1 MNAKKEEILM
11 NTKNEEEE
19 MNTNKIV
26 KATMVHKK
34 PDEST
39 VEKTV
44 ETVKKAPHKRKA
56 TTKAKAK
63 AKTVKVK
70 AAEPADKQAEE
81 MFKSCEV
88 DGASSEILGKTVAP
102 EAAEKAVEATPEEV
116 DKAAKEAEKVFDK
129 CETQNADEEIVKTDD
144 EAETTP
150 NGAQFTDI
158 EDKNLDAKMAEDE
171 DDPFVK
177 AISDIGSTAKD
188 NQDDEISDDDV
199 DGLDDILDDID
210 DDLDEDDGL
219 SADDMVD
226 NMTDDELLDMIG
238 EDPDMPAD
246 IEDLNGPIDKIDVK
260 LSVPVTRVSNNGSTV
275 RLFLD
280 SENVWIVEVY
290 LGAHRELRQKYDDD
304 TTDVVNIDFTDNAV
318 VINMPH
324 GMKTLIKVYH
334 ADEE

>member
-1 MNAKKEEILM
+1 MSTKK
-11 NTKNEEEE
+11 
-19 MNTNKIV
+19 
-26 KATMVHKK
+26 TMVNKK
-34 PDEST
+34 TDEST
-39 VEKTV
+39 IEATAG
-44 ETVKKAPHKRKA
+44 EVKKAPRKRKV
-56 TTKAKAK
+56 KAA
-63 AKTVKVK
+63 AVKVK
-70 AAEPADKQAEE
+70 ASEPADKQAADKDPADKKPADKQAEE

-88 DGASSEILGKTVAP
+88 DGASSEILGKAASHEEVAEP
-102 EAAEKAVEATPEEV
+102 ATEATPEEV
-116 DKAAKEAEKVFDK
+116 DEAAKEAENVFDK

-158 EDKNLDAKMAEDE
+158 EDKNLDVKAAE

-177 AISDIGSTAKD
+177 AISDIGSTAD
-188 NQDDEISDDDV
+188 DSQDAEISDDDI
-199 DGLDDILDDID
+199 DDLDDILDDID
-210 DDLDEDDGL
+210 DDLDDDDDLNGL
-219 SADDMVD
+219 SADDMID

-238 EDPDMPAD
+238 EDPDIPAD

>member
-1 MNAKKEEILM
+1 MSTKK
-11 NTKNEEEE
+11 
-19 MNTNKIV
+19 
-26 KATMVHKK
+26 TMVNKK

-39 VEKTV
+39 IEATAG
-44 ETVKKAPHKRKA
+44 EVKKAPRKR
-56 TTKAKAK
+56 
-63 AKTVKVK
+63 KVK
-70 AAEPADKQAEE
+70 AAAVKVKTDEPADDKEPADKQAEE

-88 DGASSEILGKTVAP
+88 DGASSEILGKAASHEEVAEP
-102 EAAEKAVEATPEEV
+102 ATEATPEEV
-116 DKAAKEAEKVFDK
+116 DEAAKEAENVFDK

-158 EDKNLDAKMAEDE
+158 EDKNLDVKAAE

-177 AISDIGSTAKD
+177 AISDIGSTDD
-188 NQDDEISDDDV
+188 NQDAEISDDAI

-210 DDLDEDDGL
+210 DDLDDDDDLDGL

-226 NMTDDELLDMIG
+226 DMTDDELLDMIG
-238 EDPDMPAD
+238 EDTDIPAD

>member
-1 MNAKKEEILM
+1 MSTKK
-11 NTKNEEEE
+11 
-19 MNTNKIV
+19 
-26 KATMVHKK
+26 TMVNKK

-39 VEKTV
+39 IEATTG
-44 ETVKKAPHKRKA
+44 EVKKAPRKRKV
-56 TTKAKAK
+56 KAA
-63 AKTVKVK
+63 AVKVK
-70 AAEPADKQAEE
+70 ASETTDKQAADKEPADKEPADKQAEE

-88 DGASSEILGKTVAP
+88 DGASSEILGKAASHEEVAEP
-102 EAAEKAVEATPEEV
+102 VTEATPEEV
-116 DKAAKEAEKVFDK
+116 DKAAKEAENVFDK

-158 EDKNLDAKMAEDE
+158 EDKNLDVKAAE

-177 AISDIGSTAKD
+177 AISEIGSTAD
-188 NQDDEISDDDV
+188 DSQDAEISDDDI
-199 DGLDDILDDID
+199 DGLDDILDDIEDDLDDD
-210 DDLDEDDGL
+210 DDLDGL

-226 NMTDDELLDMIG
+226 DMTDDELLDMIG
-238 EDPDMPAD
+238 EDPDIPAD

>member
-1 MNAKKEEILM
+1 MSTKKTIKVTAK
-11 NTKNEEEE
+11 T
-19 MNTNKIV
+19 
-26 KATMVHKK
+26 TMVNKK
-34 PDEST
+34 PA
-39 VEKTV
+39 
-44 ETVKKAPHKRKA
+44 ETKAEATKKDPRKRKA
-56 TTKAKAK
+56 MTA
-63 AKTVKVK
+63 KVK
-70 AAEPADKQAEE
+70 AVEPADKQAEE

-88 DGASSEILGKTVAP
+88 DGASSEILGKT
-102 EAAEKAVEATPEEV
+102 AAEPTTETKTEATVAEV

-129 CETQNADEEIVKTDD
+129 CETQTADEEIVKTDD
-144 EAETTP
+144 EVKTTP
-150 NGAQFTDI
+150 DGAQFTDI
-158 EDKNLDAKMAEDE
+158 ENKDLDTKAAE

-177 AISDIGSTAKD
+177 AISDIGSTAED
-188 NQDDEISDDDV
+188 NHDDEISDDDV
-199 DGLDDILDDID
+199 DDLDDILDDID
-210 DDLDEDDGL
+210 DLDDINDDAGL

-226 NMTDDELLDMIG
+226 DMTDDELLDMIG
-238 EDPDMPAD
+238 EDPDVPAD

>member
-1 MNAKKEEILM
+1 MSTKK
-11 NTKNEEEE
+11 
-19 MNTNKIV
+19 
-26 KATMVHKK
+26 TMVNKK

-39 VEKTV
+39 IEATA
-44 ETVKKAPHKRKA
+44 EEVKKAPRKRKV
-56 TTKAKAK
+56 KAA
-63 AKTVKVK
+63 AVKVK
-70 AAEPADKQAEE
+70 ASEPADKEPADKQAEE

-88 DGASSEILGKTVAP
+88 DGASSEILGKAASHEEVAEP
-102 EAAEKAVEATPEEV
+102 ATEATPDEV
-116 DKAAKEAEKVFDK
+116 DKAAKEAENVFDK

-158 EDKNLDAKMAEDE
+158 EDKNLDVKAAE

-177 AISDIGSTAKD
+177 AISDIGSTADD
-188 NQDDEISDDDV
+188 NQDAEISDDDI

-210 DDLDEDDGL
+210 DLDDDDDLDGL

-226 NMTDDELLDMIG
+226 DMTDDELLDMIG
-238 EDPDMPAD
+238 EDPDIPAD

>member
-1 MNAKKEEILM
+1 MSTKK
-11 NTKNEEEE
+11 
-19 MNTNKIV
+19 
-26 KATMVHKK
+26 TMVNKK

-39 VEKTV
+39 IEATA
-44 ETVKKAPHKRKA
+44 EEVKKAPRKRKV
-56 TTKAKAK
+56 KAA
-63 AKTVKVK
+63 AVKVK
-70 AAEPADKQAEE
+70 ASESEDKEPADKQAEE

-88 DGASSEILGKTVAP
+88 DGASSEILGKAASHEEVAEP
-102 EAAEKAVEATPEEV
+102 ATEATPDEV
-116 DKAAKEAEKVFDK
+116 DKAAKEAENVFDK

-158 EDKNLDAKMAEDE
+158 EDKNLDVKAAE

-177 AISDIGSTAKD
+177 AISDIGSTADD
-188 NQDDEISDDDV
+188 NQDAEISDDDI

-210 DDLDEDDGL
+210 DLDDDDDLDGL

-226 NMTDDELLDMIG
+226 DMTDDELLDMIG
-238 EDPDMPAD
+238 EDPDIPAD

>member
-1 MNAKKEEILM
+1 MSTKK
-11 NTKNEEEE
+11 
-19 MNTNKIV
+19 
-26 KATMVHKK
+26 TMVNKK

-39 VEKTV
+39 IEVTTGE
-44 ETVKKAPHKRKA
+44 VKKAPRKRKV
-56 TTKAKAK
+56 KAA
-63 AKTVKVK
+63 AVKVK
-70 AAEPADKQAEE
+70 ASEPADKQAADKDPADKQAEE

-88 DGASSEILGKTVAP
+88 DGASSEILGKAASHEEVAEP
-102 EAAEKAVEATPEEV
+102 ATEATPEEV
-116 DKAAKEAEKVFDK
+116 DEAAKEAENVFDK

-158 EDKNLDAKMAEDE
+158 EDKNLDVKAAE

-177 AISDIGSTAKD
+177 AISDIGSTAD
-188 NQDDEISDDDV
+188 DSQDAEISDDDI

-210 DDLDEDDGL
+210 DDDDLDGL

-226 NMTDDELLDMIG
+226 DMTDDELLDMIG
-238 EDPDMPAD
+238 EDPDIPAD

>member
-1 MNAKKEEILM
+1 MSTKK
-11 NTKNEEEE
+11 
-19 MNTNKIV
+19 
-26 KATMVHKK
+26 TMVNKK

-39 VEKTV
+39 IEATAG
-44 ETVKKAPHKRKA
+44 EVKKAPRKRKV
-56 TTKAKAK
+56 KAA
-63 AKTVKVK
+63 AVKVK
-70 AAEPADKQAEE
+70 ASEPTDKEPADKQAEE

-88 DGASSEILGKTVAP
+88 DGASSEILGKAASHEEVAEP
-102 EAAEKAVEATPEEV
+102 VTEATPEEV
-116 DKAAKEAEKVFDK
+116 DEAAKEAENVFDK

-158 EDKNLDAKMAEDE
+158 EDKNLDVKAAE

-177 AISDIGSTAKD
+177 AISDIGSTAEG
-188 NQDDEISDDDV
+188 NQDAEISDDDI

-210 DDLDEDDGL
+210 IDDDDMDGL

-226 NMTDDELLDMIG
+226 DMTDDELLDMIG
-238 EDPDMPAD
+238 EDPDIPAD

>member
-1 MNAKKEEILM
+1 MSTKK
-11 NTKNEEEE
+11 
-19 MNTNKIV
+19 
-26 KATMVHKK
+26 TMVNKK

-39 VEKTV
+39 IEATAG
-44 ETVKKAPHKRKA
+44 EVKKDPRKR
-56 TTKAKAK
+56 
-63 AKTVKVK
+63 KVK
-70 AAEPADKQAEE
+70 AAAVKVKEPADKQAEE

-88 DGASSEILGKTVAP
+88 DGASSEILGKAASHEEVAEP
-102 EAAEKAVEATPEEV
+102 ATEATPEEV
-116 DKAAKEAEKVFDK
+116 DEAAKEAENVFDK

-158 EDKNLDAKMAEDE
+158 EDKNLDVKAAE

-177 AISDIGSTAKD
+177 AISDIGSTA
-188 NQDDEISDDDV
+188 DDSQNAEISDDDI

-210 DDLDEDDGL
+210 IDDDDDLDGL

-226 NMTDDELLDMIG
+226 DMTDDELLDMIG
-238 EDPDMPAD
+238 EDPDIPAD

>member
-1 MNAKKEEILM
+1 MSTKK
-11 NTKNEEEE
+11 T
-19 MNTNKIV
+19 V
-26 KATMVHKK
+26 KATMVNKK
-34 PDEST
+34 PDEA
-39 VEKTV
+39 TV
-44 ETVKKAPHKRKA
+44 ETVKKAPRKRKA
-56 TTKAKAK
+56 TTKAKA
-63 AKTVKVK
+63 VKVK
-70 AAEPADKQAEE
+70 AAEPDKQAEE

-88 DGASSEILGKTVAP
+88 DGASSEILGKAAAP
-102 EAAEKAVEATPEEV
+102 EMAELAVESTREEV
-116 DKAAKEAEKVFDK
+116 DKTAKEAEKIFDK

-158 EDKNLDAKMAEDE
+158 EDKDLDTKAAE

-177 AISDIGSTAKD
+177 AISDIGSTAED
-188 NQDDEISDDDV
+188 NHDSEISDDDDV
-199 DGLDDILDDID
+199 DDLDDILDDID
-210 DDLDEDDGL
+210 DLDDINDDDGL

-226 NMTDDELLDMIG
+226 DMTDDELLDMIG

-246 IEDLNGPIDKIDVK
+246 IEDLNGPVDKINVK

-304 TTDVVNIDFTDNAV
+304 TTDVVNVDFTDNAV

>member
-1 MNAKKEEILM
+1 MSTKK
-11 NTKNEEEE
+11 
-19 MNTNKIV
+19 
-26 KATMVHKK
+26 TMVNKK

-39 VEKTV
+39 IEATAG
-44 ETVKKAPHKRKA
+44 EVKKAPRKRKV
-56 TTKAKAK
+56 KAA
-63 AKTVKVK
+63 AVKVK
-70 AAEPADKQAEE
+70 ASEPADKQAADKDPADKQAEE

-88 DGASSEILGKTVAP
+88 DGASSEILGKAASHEEVAEP
-102 EAAEKAVEATPEEV
+102 ATEATPEEV
-116 DKAAKEAEKVFDK
+116 DEAAKEAENVFDK

-158 EDKNLDAKMAEDE
+158 EDKNLDVKAAE

-177 AISDIGSTAKD
+177 AISDIGSTAEG
-188 NQDDEISDDDV
+188 NQDAEISDDDI

-210 DDLDEDDGL
+210 IDDDDMDGL

-226 NMTDDELLDMIG
+226 DMTDDELLDMIG
-238 EDPDMPAD
+238 EDPDIPAD

>member
-1 MNAKKEEILM
+1 MSTKK
-11 NTKNEEEE
+11 T
-19 MNTNKIV
+19 V
-26 KATMVHKK
+26 KATMVNKK
-34 PDEST
+34 PDEAT
-39 VEKTV
+39 VETAV
-44 ETVKKAPHKRKA
+44 ETVKKAPRKRKA
-56 TTKAKAK
+56 TTKAKIK
-63 AKTVKVK
+63 AVKVK
-70 AAEPADKQAEE
+70 AAEPDKQAEE

-88 DGASSEILGKTVAP
+88 DGASSEILGK
-102 EAAEKAVEATPEEV
+102 AAEPAAEPAVEATPEEV

-158 EDKNLDAKMAEDE
+158 DDKNLDTKAAEDA

-188 NQDDEISDDDV
+188 NQDAEISDDDV

-210 DDLDEDDGL
+210 DGLDDDDGL
-219 SADDMVD
+219 SGLDADDMAD
-226 NMTDDELLDMIG
+226 DMTDDELLGMIG

>member
-1 MNAKKEEILM
+1 MSTKK
-11 NTKNEEEE
+11 
-19 MNTNKIV
+19 
-26 KATMVHKK
+26 TMVNKK

-39 VEKTV
+39 IEVTTGE
-44 ETVKKAPHKRKA
+44 VKKAPRKRKV
-56 TTKAKAK
+56 KAA
-63 AKTVKVK
+63 AVKVK
-70 AAEPADKQAEE
+70 ASEPADKQAADKQAEE

-88 DGASSEILGKTVAP
+88 DGASSEILGKAASHEEVAEP
-102 EAAEKAVEATPEEV
+102 ATEATPEEV
-116 DKAAKEAEKVFDK
+116 DEAAKEAENVFDK

-158 EDKNLDAKMAEDE
+158 EDKNLDVKAAE

-177 AISDIGSTAKD
+177 AISDIGSTAD
-188 NQDDEISDDDV
+188 DSQDAEISDDDI

-210 DDLDEDDGL
+210 LDDDDDLDGL

-226 NMTDDELLDMIG
+226 DMTDDELLDMIG
-238 EDPDMPAD
+238 EDPDIPAD

>member
-1 MNAKKEEILM
+1 MSTKK
-11 NTKNEEEE
+11 
-19 MNTNKIV
+19 
-26 KATMVHKK
+26 TMVNKK

-39 VEKTV
+39 IEVTTGE
-44 ETVKKAPHKRKA
+44 VKKAPRKRKV
-56 TTKAKAK
+56 KAA
-63 AKTVKVK
+63 AVKVK
-70 AAEPADKQAEE
+70 ASEPADKQAADKQAEE

-88 DGASSEILGKTVAP
+88 DGASSEILGK
-102 EAAEKAVEATPEEV
+102 AASHEEVDEPATEATPEEV
-116 DKAAKEAEKVFDK
+116 DEAAKEAENVFDK

-158 EDKNLDAKMAEDE
+158 EDKNLDVKAAE

-177 AISDIGSTAKD
+177 AISDIGSTAD
-188 NQDDEISDDDV
+188 DSQDAEISDDDI

-210 DDLDEDDGL
+210 LDDDDDLDGL

-226 NMTDDELLDMIG
+226 DMTDDELLDMIG
-238 EDPDMPAD
+238 EDPDIPAD

>member
-1 MNAKKEEILM
+1 MSTKK
-11 NTKNEEEE
+11 
-19 MNTNKIV
+19 
-26 KATMVHKK
+26 TMVNKK

-39 VEKTV
+39 IEATAG
-44 ETVKKAPHKRKA
+44 EVKKAPRKRKVKSA
-56 TTKAKAK
+56 A
-63 AKTVKVK
+63 VKVK
-70 AAEPADKQAEE
+70 ASEPADKQAADKQAEE

-88 DGASSEILGKTVAP
+88 DGASSEILGKAASHEEVAEP
-102 EAAEKAVEATPEEV
+102 ATEATPEEV
-116 DKAAKEAEKVFDK
+116 DEAAKEAENVFDK

-158 EDKNLDAKMAEDE
+158 EDKNLDVKAAE

-177 AISDIGSTAKD
+177 AISDIGSTAD
-188 NQDDEISDDDV
+188 DSQDAEISDDDI

-210 DDLDEDDGL
+210 IDDDDLDGM

-226 NMTDDELLDMIG
+226 DMTDDELLDMIG
-238 EDPDMPAD
+238 EDPDIPAD

>member
-1 MNAKKEEILM
+1 M
-11 NTKNEEEE
+11 NTKKEKEE

-44 ETVKKAPHKRKA
+44 ETVKKAPRKRKA
-56 TTKAKAK
+56 TTKATAKAK
-63 AKTVKVK
+63 AKAVKVK
-70 AAEPADKQAEE
+70 ATESADKQAEE

-158 EDKNLDAKMAEDE
+158 EDKNLDAKAAEDE

-177 AISDIGSTAKD
+177 AISDIGSTAND
-188 NQDDEISDDDV
+188 NQDAEISDDDV
-199 DGLDDILDDID
+199 DDLDDILDDID

-219 SADDMVD
+219 SGLDADD
-226 NMTDDELLDMIG
+226 MTDDELLDMIG

>member
-1 MNAKKEEILM
+1 MSTKK
-11 NTKNEEEE
+11 T
-19 MNTNKIV
+19 V
-26 KATMVHKK
+26 KATAKTTMVNKK
-34 PDEST
+34 PAET
-39 VEKTV
+39 KVEAT
-44 ETVKKAPHKRKA
+44 KKAPRKRKA
-56 TTKAKAK
+56 TA
-63 AKTVKVK
+63 VKVK
-70 AAEPADKQAEE
+70 AVEPADKQAEQ

-88 DGASSEILGKTVAP
+88 DGASSEILGKT
-102 EAAEKAVEATPEEV
+102 AAEPATEAKVETTVAEV

-129 CETQNADEEIVKTDD
+129 CETQTADEEIVKTDD
-144 EAETTP
+144 EVKTTP
-150 NGAQFTDI
+150 DGAQFTDI
-158 EDKNLDAKMAEDE
+158 ADKNIDDKTETDE
-171 DDPFVK
+171 SDPFVK
-177 AISDIGSTAKD
+177 AISDIGSTED
-188 NQDDEISDDDV
+188 DLDDEISDDDV
-199 DGLDDILDDID
+199 DDLDDILDDIND
-210 DDLDEDDGL
+210 DEMDED
-219 SADDMVD
+219 AVDD
-226 NMTDDELLDMIG
+226 MTDDELLDMIG

-318 VINMPH
+318 IINMPH

>member
-1 MNAKKEEILM
+1 MSTKK
-11 NTKNEEEE
+11 
-19 MNTNKIV
+19 
-26 KATMVHKK
+26 TMVNKK

-39 VEKTV
+39 IEATTG
-44 ETVKKAPHKRKA
+44 EVKKAPRKRKV
-56 TTKAKAK
+56 KAA
-63 AKTVKVK
+63 AVKVK
-70 AAEPADKQAEE
+70 ASEPADKQAADKDPADKKPADKQAEE

-88 DGASSEILGKTVAP
+88 DGASSEILGKAASHE
-102 EAAEKAVEATPEEV
+102 EAAEPATEATPEEV
-116 DKAAKEAEKVFDK
+116 DEAAKEAENVFDK
-129 CETQNADEEIVKTDD
+129 CETQNADEEIVKNDD

-158 EDKNLDAKMAEDE
+158 EDKNLDVKAAE

-177 AISDIGSTAKD
+177 AISDIGSTAD
-188 NQDDEISDDDV
+188 DSQDAEISDDDI

-210 DDLDEDDGL
+210 DDLDDDDDLDGL

-226 NMTDDELLDMIG
+226 DMTDDELLDMIG
-238 EDPDMPAD
+238 EDPDIPAD

>member
-1 MNAKKEEILM
+1 MSTKK
-11 NTKNEEEE
+11 
-19 MNTNKIV
+19 
-26 KATMVHKK
+26 TMVNKK

-39 VEKTV
+39 IEVTTGE
-44 ETVKKAPHKRKA
+44 VKKAPRKRKVKA
-56 TTKAKAK
+56 TA
-63 AKTVKVK
+63 VKVK
-70 AAEPADKQAEE
+70 ASEPADKQAADKQAEE

-88 DGASSEILGKTVAP
+88 DGASSEILGK
-102 EAAEKAVEATPEEV
+102 AASHEEVDEPATEATPEEV
-116 DKAAKEAEKVFDK
+116 DEAAKEAENVFDK
-129 CETQNADEEIVKTDD
+129 CETQNPDEEIVKTDD

-158 EDKNLDAKMAEDE
+158 EDKNLDVKAAE

-177 AISDIGSTAKD
+177 AISDIGSTAD
-188 NQDDEISDDDV
+188 DSQDAEISDDDI

-210 DDLDEDDGL
+210 IDDDDLDGM

-226 NMTDDELLDMIG
+226 DMTDDELLDMIG
-238 EDPDMPAD
+238 EDPDIPAD

>member
-1 MNAKKEEILM
+1 MSTKK
-11 NTKNEEEE
+11 
-19 MNTNKIV
+19 
-26 KATMVHKK
+26 TMVNKK

-39 VEKTV
+39 IEATAG
-44 ETVKKAPHKRKA
+44 EVKKAPRKRKV
-56 TTKAKAK
+56 KAA
-63 AKTVKVK
+63 AVKVK
-70 AAEPADKQAEE
+70 ASEPADKQAADKQAADKQAADKQAEE

-88 DGASSEILGKTVAP
+88 DGASSEILGKAASHEEVAEP
-102 EAAEKAVEATPEEV
+102 ATEATPEEV
-116 DKAAKEAEKVFDK
+116 DEAAKEAENVFDK
-129 CETQNADEEIVKTDD
+129 CETQNPDEEIVKTDD

-158 EDKNLDAKMAEDE
+158 EDKNLDVKAAE

-177 AISDIGSTAKD
+177 AISDIGSTAD
-188 NQDDEISDDDV
+188 DSQDAEISDDDI

-210 DDLDEDDGL
+210 IDDDDLDGM
-219 SADDMVD
+219 SADNMVD
-226 NMTDDELLDMIG
+226 DMTDDELLDMIG
-238 EDPDMPAD
+238 EDPDIPAD

>member
-1 MNAKKEEILM
+1 MSTKK
-11 NTKNEEEE
+11 
-19 MNTNKIV
+19 
-26 KATMVHKK
+26 TMVNKK

-39 VEKTV
+39 IEATAG
-44 ETVKKAPHKRKA
+44 EVKKAPRKRKV
-56 TTKAKAK
+56 KAA
-63 AKTVKVK
+63 AVKVK
-70 AAEPADKQAEE
+70 ASEPADKQAADKDPADKQAEE

-88 DGASSEILGKTVAP
+88 DGASSEILGKAASHEEVAKP
-102 EAAEKAVEATPEEV
+102 VTEATPDEV
-116 DKAAKEAEKVFDK
+116 DEAAKEAENVFDK

-158 EDKNLDAKMAEDE
+158 EDKNLDVKAAE

-177 AISDIGSTAKD
+177 AISDIGSTAD
-188 NQDDEISDDDV
+188 DSQDAEISDDDI

-210 DDLDEDDGL
+210 IDDDNDDGL
-219 SADDMVD
+219 SADDMID
-226 NMTDDELLDMIG
+226 DMTDDELLDMIG
-238 EDPDMPAD
+238 EDPDIPAD

-318 VINMPH
+318 IINMPH

>member
-1 MNAKKEEILM
+1 MSTKK
-11 NTKNEEEE
+11 
-19 MNTNKIV
+19 
-26 KATMVHKK
+26 TMVNKK

-39 VEKTV
+39 IEATTG
-44 ETVKKAPHKRKA
+44 EVKKAPRKRKV
-56 TTKAKAK
+56 KAA
-63 AKTVKVK
+63 AVKVK
-70 AAEPADKQAEE
+70 ASEPADKQAEDKDPADKQAEE

-88 DGASSEILGKTVAP
+88 DGASSEILGKAASHEEVAEP
-102 EAAEKAVEATPEEV
+102 ATEATPEEV
-116 DKAAKEAEKVFDK
+116 DEAAKEAENVFDK

-158 EDKNLDAKMAEDE
+158 EDKNLDVKATE

-177 AISDIGSTAKD
+177 AISDIGSTAD
-188 NQDDEISDDDV
+188 DSQDAEISDDDI

-210 DDLDEDDGL
+210 IDDDDDLGGL

-226 NMTDDELLDMIG
+226 DMTDDELLDMIG
-238 EDPDMPAD
+238 EDPDIPAD

>member
-1 MNAKKEEILM
+1 MSTKK
-11 NTKNEEEE
+11 
-19 MNTNKIV
+19 
-26 KATMVHKK
+26 TMVNKK

-39 VEKTV
+39 IEATA
-44 ETVKKAPHKRKA
+44 EEVKKAPRKRKV
-56 TTKAKAK
+56 KAA
-63 AKTVKVK
+63 AVKVK
-70 AAEPADKQAEE
+70 ASESEDKEPADKQAADKQAEE

-88 DGASSEILGKTVAP
+88 DGASSEILGK
-102 EAAEKAVEATPEEV
+102 AASHEEVTEPATEATPDEV
-116 DKAAKEAEKVFDK
+116 DKAAKEAENVFDK

-158 EDKNLDAKMAEDE
+158 EDKNLDVKAAE

-177 AISDIGSTAKD
+177 AISDIGSTAEG
-188 NQDDEISDDDV
+188 NQDAEISDDDI

-210 DDLDEDDGL
+210 DLDDDDDLDGL

-226 NMTDDELLDMIG
+226 DMTDDELLDMIG
-238 EDPDMPAD
+238 EDPDIPAD

>member
-1 MNAKKEEILM
+1 M
-11 NTKNEEEE
+11 NTKKEK

-34 PDEST
+34 PDEAT
-39 VEKTV
+39 VEATA
-44 ETVKKAPHKRKA
+44 KKAPRKRKA
-56 TTKAKAK
+56 AAKAKAK
-63 AKTVKVK
+63 AVKAK

-88 DGASSEILGKTVAP
+88 DGASSEILGKAAAP
-102 EAAEKAVEATPEEV
+102 KEAEKAVEATPDEV

-158 EDKNLDAKMAEDE
+158 EDKNLDTKVAE

-177 AISDIGSTAKD
+177 AISDIGSAVKD
-188 NQDDEISDDDV
+188 NQDAEISDDDV
-199 DGLDDILDDID
+199 DDLDDILDDID
-210 DDLDEDDGL
+210 DDLDDINDDDGL

-226 NMTDDELLDMIG
+226 DMTDDELLDMIG

>member
-1 MNAKKEEILM
+1 M
-11 NTKNEEEE
+11 NTK
-19 MNTNKIV
+19 K
-26 KATMVHKK
+26 TMVNKK

-39 VEKTV
+39 IEATAG
-44 ETVKKAPHKRKA
+44 EVKKAPRKRKV
-56 TTKAKAK
+56 KAA
-63 AKTVKVK
+63 AVKVK
-70 AAEPADKQAEE
+70 ASEPADKQAADKDPADKQAADKQAEE

-88 DGASSEILGKTVAP
+88 DGASSEILGKAASHEEVAEP
-102 EAAEKAVEATPEEV
+102 ATEATPEEV
-116 DKAAKEAEKVFDK
+116 DKAAKEAENVFDK

-158 EDKNLDAKMAEDE
+158 EDKNLDVKAVE

-177 AISDIGSTAKD
+177 AISDIGSTAEGDKD
-188 NQDDEISDDDV
+188 AEISDDDI

-210 DDLDEDDGL
+210 IDDDDDLDGL

-226 NMTDDELLDMIG
+226 DMTDDELLDMIG
-238 EDPDMPAD
+238 EDPDIPAD

>member
-1 MNAKKEEILM
+1 MSTKK
-11 NTKNEEEE
+11 
-19 MNTNKIV
+19 
-26 KATMVHKK
+26 TMVNKK

-39 VEKTV
+39 IEVTTGE
-44 ETVKKAPHKRKA
+44 VKKAPRKRKV
-56 TTKAKAK
+56 KAA
-63 AKTVKVK
+63 AVKVK
-70 AAEPADKQAEE
+70 ASEPADKQAADKQAADKQAEE

-88 DGASSEILGKTVAP
+88 DGASSEILGK
-102 EAAEKAVEATPEEV
+102 AASHEEVDEPATEATPEEV
-116 DKAAKEAEKVFDK
+116 DEAAKEAENVFDK

-158 EDKNLDAKMAEDE
+158 EDKNLDVKAAE

-177 AISDIGSTAKD
+177 AISDIGSTAD
-188 NQDDEISDDDV
+188 DSQDAEISDDDI

-210 DDLDEDDGL
+210 IDDDDLDGM

-226 NMTDDELLDMIG
+226 DMTDDELLDMIG
-238 EDPDMPAD
+238 EDPDIPAD

>member
-1 MNAKKEEILM
+1 MSTKK
-11 NTKNEEEE
+11 
-19 MNTNKIV
+19 
-26 KATMVHKK
+26 TMVNKK

-39 VEKTV
+39 IEATAG
-44 ETVKKAPHKRKA
+44 EVKKAPRKRKV
-56 TTKAKAK
+56 KAA
-63 AKTVKVK
+63 AVKVK
-70 AAEPADKQAEE
+70 ASEPADKQTADKQTADKQAEE

-88 DGASSEILGKTVAP
+88 DGASSEILGKAASHEEVAEP
-102 EAAEKAVEATPEEV
+102 ATEATPEEV
-116 DKAAKEAEKVFDK
+116 DEAAKEAENVFDK

-158 EDKNLDAKMAEDE
+158 EDKNLDVKAAE

-177 AISDIGSTAKD
+177 AISDIGSTAED
-188 NQDDEISDDDV
+188 SQNAEISDDDI

-210 DDLDEDDGL
+210 IDDDDDLDGL

-226 NMTDDELLDMIG
+226 DMTDDELLDMIG
-238 EDPDMPAD
+238 EDPDIPAD

>member
-1 MNAKKEEILM
+1 MSTKK
-11 NTKNEEEE
+11 
-19 MNTNKIV
+19 
-26 KATMVHKK
+26 TMVNKK

-39 VEKTV
+39 IEATTG
-44 ETVKKAPHKRKA
+44 EVKKAPRKRKV
-56 TTKAKAK
+56 KAA
-63 AKTVKVK
+63 AVKVK
-70 AAEPADKQAEE
+70 ASETTDKQAADKEPADKEPADKQAEE

-88 DGASSEILGKTVAP
+88 DGASSEILGKAASNEEVAEP
-102 EAAEKAVEATPEEV
+102 ATEAIPEEV
-116 DKAAKEAEKVFDK
+116 DEAAKEAENVFDK

-158 EDKNLDAKMAEDE
+158 EDKNIDVKATE

-177 AISDIGSTAKD
+177 AISEIGSTTEG
-188 NQDDEISDDDV
+188 NQDAEISDDDI
-199 DGLDDILDDID
+199 DGLDDILDDIEDDLDDD
-210 DDLDEDDGL
+210 DDLDGL

-226 NMTDDELLDMIG
+226 DMTDDELLDMIG
-238 EDPDMPAD
+238 EDPDIPAD

>member
-1 MNAKKEEILM
+1 MSTKK
-11 NTKNEEEE
+11 T
-19 MNTNKIV
+19 V
-26 KATMVHKK
+26 KATKVNKK
-34 PDEST
+34 PDEA
-39 VEKTV
+39 TV
-44 ETVKKAPHKRKA
+44 ETVKKAPRKRKA
-56 TTKAKAK
+56 TTKAKA
-63 AKTVKVK
+63 VKVK
-70 AAEPADKQAEE
+70 EAEPDKQAEE

-88 DGASSEILGKTVAP
+88 DGASSEILGKAAAP
-102 EAAEKAVEATPEEV
+102 EMAEPAVEPTREEV

-158 EDKNLDAKMAEDE
+158 EDKDLDTKAAE

-177 AISDIGSTAKD
+177 AISDIGSTAED
-188 NQDDEISDDDV
+188 NHDSEISDDDV
-199 DGLDDILDDID
+199 DDLDDILDDID
-210 DDLDEDDGL
+210 DLDDINDDDGL

-226 NMTDDELLDMIG
+226 DMTDDELLDMIG

-246 IEDLNGPIDKIDVK
+246 IEDLNGPIDKINVK

-304 TTDVVNIDFTDNAV
+304 TTDVVNVDFTDNAV
-318 VINMPH
+318 IINMPH

>member
-1 MNAKKEEILM
+1 MSTKK
-11 NTKNEEEE
+11 
-19 MNTNKIV
+19 
-26 KATMVHKK
+26 TMVNKK

-39 VEKTV
+39 IEATAG
-44 ETVKKAPHKRKA
+44 EVKKAPRKHKVKA
-56 TTKAKAK
+56 AA
-63 AKTVKVK
+63 VKVK
-70 AAEPADKQAEE
+70 ASEPADKQAADKQAEE

-88 DGASSEILGKTVAP
+88 DGASSEILGKAESHEEVAEP
-102 EAAEKAVEATPEEV
+102 ATEATPEEV
-116 DKAAKEAEKVFDK
+116 DEAAKEAENVFDK

-158 EDKNLDAKMAEDE
+158 EDKNLDVKTAE

-177 AISDIGSTAKD
+177 AISDIGSTAD
-188 NQDDEISDDDV
+188 DSQDAEISDDDI

-210 DDLDEDDGL
+210 DDLDDDDDLDGL
-219 SADDMVD
+219 SADDMID

-238 EDPDMPAD
+238 EDPDIPAD